1 MWLACLA
8 FALAAAAPEPD
19 TGAHDLVKTAVA
31 RMGGEAALRSLETMR
46 IETVGYR
53 NLLEQSERPEGPWI
67 PQIERTVELWDPRGG
82 RWQET
87 IEGAIADDTFTLK
100 TIVAGG
106 VAVRK
111 YGDRY
116 LPSGRGALLAAREW
130 MALSPQAILLAA
142 LAAPPGYLRRDPDL
156 EFQGVPHHSVSFGA
170 GEDHRRVLL
179 NAQTGFLTAVETTRA
194 YPDDLFWQIW
204 GDVPTRVSY
213 SFWDLRPG
221 GLMYPLQWDVERGG
235 RPWRALTI
243 AKLQPGPAFS
253 SDDFAIPQSEK
264 DSFAARG
271 ALPLDELPLGTPSKP
286 AVEIAPGVV
295 VIPGSWGVALVR
307 QSDGVVV
314 LEAPISACYSARVLD
329 EAKRRFPGLPVKAVV
344 TTSDSWPHFGGIR
357 EYVARGIHVHVL
369 DLNVPQIQRALE
381 SPHGSHPDALAKN
394 PRAAILRTV
403 SARTVIGDGTNR
415 IELYPVRGET
425 GERMMLAFLPD
436 SGVLY
441 ASDLYQ
447 SGRGGPPEYAW
458 EVAEVARREHLDVK
472 TVFAMHSDPAPWQ
485 TLLDAVSKATRSP

>member
-1 MWLACLA
+1 MWLVCLT
-8 FALAAAAPEPD
+8 FVLAAAAPERD
-19 TGAHDLVKTAVA
+19 AGARDLVKTAIA

-67 PQIERTVELWDPRGG
+67 PQIERTVELWDSRGG

-87 IEGAIADDTFTLK
+87 IEGAVADDTFTLK

-106 VAVRK
+106 VAARK
-111 YGDRY
+111 YGDRFF
-116 LPSGRGALLAAREW
+116 PTGRGAILEAREW
-130 MALSPQAILLAA
+130 MALSPQQILLAA
-142 LAAPPGYLRRDPDL
+142 LAAGDLRRDPDL

-170 GEDHRRVLL
+170 GEDRRRILL

-194 YPDDLFWQIW
+194 YPDDLYWQIW

-243 AKLQPGPAFS
+243 SKLQPGPALS
-253 SDDFAIPQSEK
+253 PDDFAIPQSEK

-271 ALPLDELPLGTPSKP
+271 GGRPLDEMPLGNPSRP

-295 VIPGSWGVALVR
+295 LIPGSWGVALVR
-307 QSDGVVV
+307 LSDGIVV
-314 LEAPISACYSARVLD
+314 LEAPISAGYSARVLD

-357 EYVARGIHVHVL
+357 EYVARGIPVYLL
-369 DLNVPQIQRALE
+369 DLNVPQITRALE
-381 SPHGSHPDALAKN
+381 SPHRSHPDALAKN
-394 PRAAILRTV
+394 PRAPILRPV
-403 SARTVIGDGTNR
+403 SSRTVIGDGTNR
-415 IELYPVRGET
+415 IELLPVRGET

-458 EVAEVARREHLDVK
+458 EVAEVARREHLNVK

-485 TLLDAVSKATRSP
+485 TLLDAISKATQSP